1 MKETTGISLTVFKS
15 IYDNKTNNRLNFKD
29 FDRFETALYK
39 LAEKPLA
46 GKSDAVLMSPATYLP
61 DTTRANRNVVNWQGW
76 CAIDVDDHSFTEDLE
91 NELAVVLRPFYY
103 ICYSTASSTKSI
115 PKFRLVF
122 PISREINVTEI
133 KSFWYAINTRL
144 GELGDP
150 QTKDLSRMYYV
161 PANYAGAYNFI
172 FTHIGDYLN
181 PDELMKEFPMQEKQ
195 GGSFMDRL
203 PEEMQKAVIAHRKDA
218 MDNYEVQWTGY
229 IDCPFFPRKL
239 ANEYKT
245 ISNTGWY
252 HKMYQI
258 MVATASNAVKK
269 KYPITASE
277 VATLCRQ
284 LDDESGSWYSNRPLE
299 KEADRAI
306 EYVYRNI

>member
-15 IYDNKTNNRLNFKD
+15 IFDNKTHNRLDFKD
-29 FDRFETALYK
+29 FDKFETALYK
-39 LAEKPLA
+39 LAKKPLA

-91 NELAVVLRPFYY
+91 NELATILRPFYY
-103 ICYSTASSTKSI
+103 ICYSTASSTKSV

-122 PISREINVTEI
+122 PIKREIKVTEI
-133 KSFWYAINTRL
+133 KQFWYAINTRL

-161 PANYAGAYNFI
+161 PADYAGAHNFI
-172 FTHIGDYLN
+172 FTHVGSYLD
-181 PDELMKEFPMQEKQ
+181 PDELMKQYPMQEKQ

-229 IDCPFFPRKL
+229 TDCPFFPRKL

>member
-103 ICYSTASSTKSI
+103 ICYSTASSTKSA

-122 PISREINVTEI
+122 PISRAIDVTEI

-161 PANYAGAYNFI
+161 PADYTGAYNFI

>member
-1 MKETTGISLTVFKS
+1 MKEITGISLTVFKS

-29 FDRFETALYK
+29 FDKFETALYK

-91 NELAVVLRPFYY
+91 NELAAILRPFYY

-122 PISREINVTEI
+122 PIEREINVTEI

-161 PANYAGAYNFI
+161 PADYAGAYNFI
-172 FTHIGDYLN
+172 FTHVGDYLN

-218 MDNYEVQWTGY
+218 MDNYEIQWTGY